1 MSLSKD
7 EYQRVLTERVHPTD
21 WQAPK
26 PADRYHLVV
35 VGAGTAGLVTAAGA
49 ASLGARVALIE
60 RDLMGGD
67 CLNTGCVPSKA
78 LLRAARAV
86 AAVQNAAVFG
96 VEIAGSVN
104 IDFKAVMQ
112 RMRQLR
118 AQISS
123 HDSAERFRELGV
135 DVFFGQGL
143 FSGFD
148 SVHVGENCLRFK
160 KAVIAT
166 GARAAVADIP
176 GLKGVEY
183 LTNETVF
190 SLSELPGR
198 FLVVGA
204 GPIGCELA
212 QAFARFGS
220 RVHLIESTHGILPR
234 EDRDAA
240 EVLVNSL
247 RKDGV
252 QLRCCSR
259 ELTLANSPE
268 GIRVCSLSHD
278 TPQEIVV
285 DRVLLAVGRSP
296 NVERLQLEAAGVEYD
311 LRAGVRVND
320 QLQTTN
326 PRIYA
331 AGDVCSQYKFTHA
344 ADAMARIV
352 IGNAL
357 FGRRS
362 KASRLIIPW
371 CTYTSP
377 EIARIGLSGTEAE
390 AAGIAIE
397 TFVQP
402 LAEIDRAILDGQ
414 SEGFVRVHVRRGT
427 DQLLGATVVAERA
440 GELIG
445 ELSLAMTHGVGLKK
459 IAATIHPYPTES
471 EAIRRLGDQYNRTR
485 LTPLVKSLLAKWL
498 AWKK

>member
-1 MSLSKD
+1 
-7 EYQRVLTERVHPTD
+7 
-21 WQAPK
+21 
-26 PADRYHLVV
+26 
-35 VGAGTAGLVTAAGA
+35 
-49 ASLGARVALIE
+49 
-60 RDLMGGD
+60 
-67 CLNTGCVPSKA
+67 
-78 LLRAARAV
+78 
-86 AAVQNAAVFG
+86 
-96 VEIAGSVN
+96 
-104 IDFKAVMQ
+104 
-112 RMRQLR
+112 
-118 AQISS
+118 
-123 HDSAERFRELGV
+123 
-135 DVFFGQGL
+135 
-143 FSGFD
+143 
-148 SVHVGENCLRFK
+148 
-160 KAVIAT
+160 
-166 GARAAVADIP
+166 
-176 GLKGVEY
+176 
-183 LTNETVF
+183 
-190 SLSELPGR
+190 
-198 FLVVGA
+198 
-204 GPIGCELA
+204 
-212 QAFARFGS
+212 
-220 RVHLIESTHGILPR
+220 
-234 EDRDAA
+234 
-240 EVLVNSL
+240 
-247 RKDGV
+247 
-252 QLRCCSR
+252 
-259 ELTLANSPE
+259 
-268 GIRVCSLSHD
+268 LSHD